1 MAGLVKI
8 EQLYKTGIGI
18 DDIMDLN
25 EILMV
30 KNENE
35 YLSTQAAKKINGD
48 NT

>member
-1 MAGLVKI
+1 MAGLVTI
-8 EQLYKTGIGI
+8 GQLYETGIGI

-35 YLSTQAAKKINGD
+35 YRSTQAAKKLNGD
-48 NT
+48 NS